1 MKRAKTYTYKLTFFN
16 LSKSYI
22 LPISFCRISQ
32 HFTEILWLILHTL
45 KDTTKKIMI
54 LKKGWHAYCNGTS
67 KSYSLEEIK
76 MITSKFKNF
85 LLFLVFGSV
94 TLFFTCNASASN
106 SPEETA
112 FVFNTLLFLIMG
124 FLVMWMAA
132 GFAMLESGMVRT
144 KNVSTIC
151 LKNIGLYSISGI
163 MFFLV
168 GYNLAYGIPEG
179 GYIGSFAMF
188 VPAEDIATG
197 YAANSDWFFQMVFC
211 ATTVSIVSGTIAERV
226 KIWTFFLFA
235 VILSGIIYPIEMGW
249 QWGGGWL
256 SSMGFSDFAGSTL
269 VHAAGG
275 AAALAGAIVIGPRFG
290 RFSKDGKPNPMPA
303 SSIPLATLGTFIL
316 WLGWFGFNGGSQLA
330 IGTMDDA
337 VAVSNIF
344 VNTNLAACG
353 GLVVAMI
360 LSQIMFGKVDVT
372 FALNGALAGLV
383 SITAEPLAPSMMMSI
398 MVGGVGGIIAVI
410 GTKLVEALTIDDVV
424 GALPVH
430 LLSGIWGTIAVALSN
445 PDTTFRG
452 QIIGT
457 LSVVMFVF
465 VASVIVWS
473 VLKYTIGVRPSQE
486 EEVLGSDA
494 SEVGIEAYPYF
505 K

>member
-1 MKRAKTYTYKLTFFN
+1 MIKSKL
-16 LSKSYI
+16 
-22 LPISFCRISQ
+22 
-32 HFTEILWLILHTL
+32 
-45 KDTTKKIMI
+45 
-54 LKKGWHAYCNGTS
+54 
-67 KSYSLEEIK
+67 
-76 MITSKFKNF
+76 KNF
-85 LLFLVFGSV
+85 LCFLMLGSLTLLF
-94 TLFFTCNASASN
+94 TDNAFASN

-112 FVFNTLLFLIMG
+112 FIFNTLLFLICG

-179 GYIGSFAMF
+179 GYIGSFTMF
-188 VPAEDIATG
+188 EPAEDISTG
-197 YAANSDWFFQMVFC
+197 YASNSDWFFQMVFC

-226 KIWTFFLFA
+226 KIWTFFIFA
-235 VILSGIIYPIEMGW
+235 IILSGIIYPIEMGW

-256 SSMGFSDFAGSTL
+256 SAMGFSDFAGSTL

-275 AAALAGAIVIGPRFG
+275 AAALAGAIIIGPRMG
-290 RFSKDGKPNPMPA
+290 RFKSDGTPNAIPA

-337 VAVSNIF
+337 VSVSNIF
-344 VNTNLAACG
+344 VNTNLAACS
-353 GLVVAMI
+353 GLLAAVVLAQM
-360 LSQIMFGKVDVT
+360 MFGKVDVT

-383 SITAEPLAPSMMMSI
+383 SITAEPLAPSMMTSVLI
-398 MVGGVGGIIAVI
+398 GGVGGVIAVF
-410 GTKLVEALTIDDVV
+410 GTKFIESLTIDDVV
-424 GALPVH
+424 GALPVN
-430 LLSGIWGTIAVALSN
+430 LLAGIWGTIAVPISN
-445 PDTTFRG
+445 SDTSFLT
-452 QIIGT
+452 QTIGT
-457 LSVVMFVF
+457 LSVILFVF
-465 VASVIVWS
+465 VVSSIVWFI
-473 VLKYTIGVRPSQE
+473 LKIVIGVRPSEE